1 MKKQYII
8 PLTEAQP
15 MQSAISIMKTS
26 IGMDGTNKP
35 AEPGRNGAPSRRT
48 EVF

>member
-26 IGMDGTNKP
+26 ILTTP
-35 AEPGRNGAPSRRT
+35 TEPGSNGAPSRRT

>member
-8 PLTEAQP
+8 PSFEVSP
-15 MQSAISIMKTS
+15 MQAAIGIMKTS
-26 IGMDGTNKP
+26 IMTTP
-35 AEPGRNGAPSRRT
+35 TEPGAAPKRRT

>member
-26 IGMDGTNKP
+26 INTTP
-35 AEPGRNGAPSRRT
+35 TEPSSGAPSRRT